1 MSAFKLLVE
10 GGKDVMLF
18 EITLTKIKH
27 KKIKQ
32 TDGRTDK
39 ETTAR
44 LRSLIPDDDVPQAL
58 ICFLTVEQMFDFF

>member
-27 KKIKQ
+27 KKNQ
-32 TDGRTDK
+32 TDRRTDRQGDNS
-39 ETTAR
+39 ETEKSYSR
-44 LRSLIPDDDVPQAL
+44 
-58 ICFLTVEQMFDFF
+58 